1 MKSSQN
7 KSENDN
13 SNTMTETSIN
23 KENLQKISEESTGR
37 QFTVNNHQSQQDHK
51 TVEKETENTLRIKKL
66 RMSVTQQ
73 DQLHNIQMSIEEVEL
88 GEVAEE
94 QRISDLKKKLIG
106 WKFHLDETKIRIAH
120 LELQAAEMKLDAER
134 NSQDSEKLSLGN
146 PLETDEFFD

>member
-37 QFTVNNHQSQQDHK
+37 QFAVNNHQSQQDHK